1 MISLSD
7 VVPVFCYACVV
18 LSFVVLSLAVLL
30 SVCGTVTDSVPL
42 SSFVVACLHRHA
54 PARCKGNHYLSGRQ
68 IIVVGVVIPETEP

>member
-7 VVPVFCYACVV
+7 VVTVFCYACVV

-42 SSFVVACLHRHA
+42 SSFVVVCLHRHA
-54 PARCKGNHYLSGRQ
+54 LARWDHYLSGRQ